1 MHILENHIINKIY
14 KNISSVR
21 MGKEKAENYGK
32 VAGYLFSFFL
42 LTTIL
47 FLILKYTQKLP
58 PTWTYLHIM
67 MIIIVIVLVGSGLGR
82 ILK

>member
-32 VAGYLFSFFL
+32 VVGYLFSFFL

-47 FLILKYTQKLP
+47 FLILRYTQKLP
-58 PTWTYLHIM
+58 LTWTYLHVI
-67 MIIIVIVLVGSGLGR
+67 MIIIVIVLIGSGIER
-82 ILK
+82 MLK